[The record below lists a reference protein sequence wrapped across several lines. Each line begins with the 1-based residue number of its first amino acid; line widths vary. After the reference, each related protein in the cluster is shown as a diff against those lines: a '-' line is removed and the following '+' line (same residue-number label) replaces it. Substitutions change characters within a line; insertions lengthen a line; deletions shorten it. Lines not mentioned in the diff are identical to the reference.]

1 MSPNSFVTRA
11 VRTRG
16 HGVNRPG
23 TENSSGMRMPMSD
36 DKIQRGVEH
45 AVRDVDQPA
54 SSRAEHRDPTAD
66 VDPEALVRAWDWP
79 IRVVH
84 WAMVL
89 LLIALVVT
97 AEIGGLAMDWHMRAG
112 ETMLGLVLFRIFWG
126 FGGPANA
133 RFANFVRGPRAV
145 ASYARSLRHPPHQSY
160 PGHNPLGG
168 WMVISLFL
176 ALLVQTGTGLFSNDD
191 VASEGPL
198 ARFIDEDL
206 SSLLSSVH
214 RSNAWIVFALATIHV
229 SAVLFYLFKM
239 KENLITPMIVRDKRP
254 PGPAAAKGQRASSIR
269 ALLLAAFAALI
280 VWRIVTRV

>member
-1 MSPNSFVTRA
+1 
-11 VRTRG
+11 
-16 HGVNRPG
+16 
-23 TENSSGMRMPMSD
+23 MPMSGD
-36 DKIQRGVEH
+36 EIQGEMARV
-45 AVRDVDQPA
+45 AQDVDAQA
-54 SSRAEHRDPTAD
+54 GRRADPRAAID
-66 VDPEALVRAWDWP
+66 VDPETVVRAWGWP

-133 RFANFVRGPRAV
+133 RFANFLRGPRAV
-145 ASYARSLRHPPHQSY
+145 ASYARSLRHPPHESY

-168 WMVISLFL
+168 WMVILLFL
-176 ALLVQTGTGLFSNDD
+176 ALLVQTGTGLFANDD

-198 ARFIDEDL
+198 ARFVDEDL
-206 SSLLSSVH
+206 SSLLSSIH
-214 RSNAWIVFALATIHV
+214 RSNAWIVFTLAAIHV

-239 KENLITPMIVRDKRP
+239 KENLITPMIVGNKRSS
-254 PGPAAAKGQRASSIR
+254 PGPASAKRQRSSSVR
-269 ALLLAAFAALI
+269 ALLLAALAALI